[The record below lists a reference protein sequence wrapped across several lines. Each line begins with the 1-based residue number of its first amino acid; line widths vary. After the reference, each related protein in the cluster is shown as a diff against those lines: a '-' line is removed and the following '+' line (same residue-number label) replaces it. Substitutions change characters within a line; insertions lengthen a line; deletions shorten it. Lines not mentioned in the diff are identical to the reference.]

1 MKIVLLCVDVVGILN
16 YVIKM
21 LEDGNV
27 FLNMN

>member
-16 YVIKM
+16 YVIKV